1 MDRRKL
7 SVGKVFRFT
16 FTGWKAWAVLAVIIA
31 LAFTRYQMIHGG
43 LPEALA
49 QIKPFLKGS
58 YIRQAIAERGTERA
72 RDPFPKF
79 EVTFAEAEVRGVFSP
94 RPVVRVKPLV
104 NGGPPP
110 TAGSTAI
117 TSWSF
122 PSSPATTPPSK
133 PARGPGGSG
142 SSDWRYSP
150 LLRNDT

>member
-43 LPEALA
+43 LPEALV

-72 RDPFPKF
+72 RNPFPKF
-79 EVTFAEAEVRGVFSP
+79 EVTFAEAAVRGVFSP

-110 TAGSTAI
+110 DGREYRYYVMEFSVFTGYYAPIETGAW
-117 TSWSF
+117 SWRLGF
-122 PSSPATTPPSK
+122 F
-133 PARGPGGSG
+133 
-142 SSDWRYSP
+142 
-150 LLRNDT
+150 